1 MPPQTRR
8 ALRYGAL
15 LASLLILALIVP
27 LLENTNYGSLAMD
40 IVGTAILAAG
50 VWAAS
55 RSRRD
60 IMILI
65 ALAVVMT
72 ARWLPIPDQRVTVLI
87 SSVTAAVF
95 FWYLVAL
102 ILADLA
108 AATKVSLDTIGGA
121 LCGYALI
128 GIAWG
133 AVYFVIALLDRTAFD
148 LPPSAF
154 AYARL
159 QSDFLLLMH
168 YSLAT
173 LTTAGYGTM
182 HARSLLALNL
192 TSIEA
197 MVGQFYI
204 AVLVARLV
212 SLYILERQSP

>member
-1 MPPQTRR
+1 MPPQPRR

-15 LASLLILALIVP
+15 LASLLLLALIVP
-27 LLENTNYGSLAMD
+27 LFENTNYGSLAMD

-60 IMILI
+60 VLILI

-72 ARWLPIPDQRVTVLI
+72 ARWLPIPEQRVMVLM
-87 SSVTAAVF
+87 SSVTSVIF

-108 AATKVSLDTIGGA
+108 AATEVSLDTIGGA

-133 AVYFVIALLDRTAFD
+133 ALFFVIALLDRAAFD
-148 LPPSAF
+148 LPPGKF
-154 AYARL
+154 TYARL

-182 HARSLLALNL
+182 HARSVLALNL
-192 TSIEA
+192 TAIEA

-212 SLYILERQSP
+212 SLQILQHQAR

>member
-1 MPPQTRR
+1 MPPQPR

-15 LASLLILALIVP
+15 LASLLLLALIVP
-27 LLENTNYGSLAMD
+27 LFENTNYGSLAMD

-60 IMILI
+60 VLILI

-72 ARWLPIPDQRVTVLI
+72 ARWLPIPEHRVTVLM
-87 SSVTAAVF
+87 SSVTSVIF

-108 AATKVSLDTIGGA
+108 AATEVSLDTIGGA

-133 AVYFVIALLDRTAFD
+133 ALFFVIALLDRAAFD
-148 LPPSAF
+148 LPPGEF
-154 AYARL
+154 TYARL

-168 YSLAT
+168 YSRAT

-182 HARSLLALNL
+182 HARSVLALNL
-192 TSIEA
+192 TAIEA

-212 SLYILERQSP
+212 SLQILQHQAR